1 MEVLTAGKGEWKGNK
16 KTPYDS
22 IAIGSLT
29 EESKVWFYFLS
40 SVLRPSK
47 NLSTMRQEEAILLY
61 ALLKGYKI
69 SLEKLIEK
77 SIMSYQSNNFW
88 GYMPHPTIITYFCIK
103 EGVNFK
109 NPSTHP
115 HCHYKTSSNQRQR
128 EIERS

>member
-1 MEVLTAGKGEWKGNK
+1 M
-16 KTPYDS
+16 
-22 IAIGSLT
+22 
-29 EESKVWFYFLS
+29 WFYFLS

-88 GYMPHPTIITYFCIK
+88 GYMPHPTIITYFFIK
-103 EGVNFK
+103 EGVNF
-109 NPSTHP
+109 NIDEEERCP
-115 HCHYKTSSNQRQR
+115 KTPPLTLTAIIKPPAIKGKGKLK
-128 EIERS
+128 EVEEE